1 MKHVLIFFTLI
12 SFVLFAH
19 IVSSETLKVGVSTG
33 YPPVAFKNK
42 GKIVGIEADLA
53 GNIGDITGMTIKLIE
68 IPWDDLENALNQG
81 DVDVLMSGISIT
93 DERKKRVDFSQPYMT
108 IGQMVLIKA
117 DNIMSFASKMSMYSA
132 GKRFGVEK
140 NTTGQQFVTA
150 EFSASQIDTFD
161 SVAQGIKALKS
172 DKIDYFVHDAPTI
185 WQYTV
190 LPGTQDKELFGL
202 YEYMTSEPLAWAV
215 KKGNKAL
222 LEKLN
227 QTLLA
232 MQNRGL
238 VNKAVNHW
246 IPLKIEVGH
255 KLKKR

>member
-1 MKHVLIFFTLI
+1 MKHVLILI
-12 SFVLFAH
+12 TFISSVLFGNIA
-19 IVSSETLKVGVSTG
+19 SAEMLRVGISTG
-33 YPPVAFKNK
+33 YPPVAFKHK

-53 GNIGDITGMTIKLIE
+53 RNIGDITGMTIKLIE
-68 IPWDDLENALNQG
+68 LPWDDLENALNQG

-93 DERKKRVDFSQPYMT
+93 EQRKKTVDFTRPYMT
-108 IGQMVLIKA
+108 IGQMALIKA
-117 DNIMSFASKMSMYSA
+117 DHIMSLSSKMSMYSA

-140 NTTGQQFVTA
+140 NTSGQQFVTA
-150 EFSASQIDTFD
+150 EFSASQITSFD
-161 SVAQGIKALKS
+161 SVEQGIKALKS

-190 LPGTQDKELFGL
+190 LPETQDKELFGL

-227 QTLLA
+227 QTLLV

-238 VNKAVNHW
+238 VNNAVNHW
-246 IPLKIEVGH
+246 IPVKIEVGQ
-255 KLKKR
+255 